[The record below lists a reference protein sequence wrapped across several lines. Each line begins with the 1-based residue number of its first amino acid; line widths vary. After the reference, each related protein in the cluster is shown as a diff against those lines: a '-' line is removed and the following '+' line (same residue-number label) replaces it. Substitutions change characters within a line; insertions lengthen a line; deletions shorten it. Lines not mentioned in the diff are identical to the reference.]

1 MLDLLTCIKSIMIFR
16 ALADILLGMLFIKP
30 VVSDDHMRFINDLLN
45 AYTEMSVENGI
56 GQMCKSINSFA
67 K

>member
-1 MLDLLTCIKSIMIFR
+1 MIFR
-16 ALADILLGMLFIKP
+16 ALAGIQLGMLFIKP
-30 VVSDDHMRFINDLLN
+30 VVSDDYMRFINDLLN
-45 AYTEMSVENGI
+45 AYTEMSVKNGI

>member
-1 MLDLLTCIKSIMIFR
+1 MIFR
-16 ALADILLGMLFIKP
+16 ALADIWLGMLFIKP

-56 GQMCKSINSFA
+56 SQMCKSINLFA